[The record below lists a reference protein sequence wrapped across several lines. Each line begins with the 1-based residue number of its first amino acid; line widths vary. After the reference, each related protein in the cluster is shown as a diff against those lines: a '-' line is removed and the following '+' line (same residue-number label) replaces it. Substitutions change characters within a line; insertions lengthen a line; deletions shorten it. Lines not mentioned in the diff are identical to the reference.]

1 MNPHT
6 DPLSWSILMSTVNPA
21 TTVLSVVQTTPSGD
35 RPNNPGIIQEA
46 QRLGVLDA
54 ADPTKLGAAVLAN
67 PQGVTLNFAHA
78 IFAAIAFTKE
88 REAQDA
94 TQPKPVT
101 SEQDLWQYIE
111 RMIAKCNAAG
121 LSFTITLD
129 ENGKMVPAIQKAA
142 PTA

>member
-1 MNPHT
+1 MTADTP
-6 DPLSWSILMSTVNPA
+6 V
-21 TTVLSVVQTTPSGD
+21 TTILSVVQTTSSGD
-35 RPNNPGIIQEA
+35 RPNNPGILQEA
-46 QRLGVLDA
+46 QRLGVLEA
-54 ADPTKLGAAVLAN
+54 TDPTKLGAAVLAN
-67 PQGVTLNFAHA
+67 PQGVVLNFAHA

-88 REAQDA
+88 REEHDA

-121 LSFTITLD
+121 LTFTITLD

>member
-1 MNPHT
+1 MTADTP
-6 DPLSWSILMSTVNPA
+6 V
-21 TTVLSVVQTTPSGD
+21 TTILSVVQTTSSGD

-46 QRLGVLDA
+46 QRLGVLEA
-54 ADPTKLGAAVLAN
+54 TDPTKLGAAVLAN
-67 PQGVTLNFAHA
+67 PQGVVLNFAHA

-88 REAQDA
+88 REEHDA

-121 LSFTITLD
+121 LAFTITLD
-129 ENGKMVPAIQKAA
+129 ENGKMIPAIQKAA